1 MHWRIVL
8 RTSLSLLGLT
18 VSAAGQTEGTAP
30 AEDPSAAPA
39 EAPAEAPAP
48 DTAGAPPGEALPVEG
63 VPPEAPDPNVAP
75 AEAAPAAGEPSQ
87 GPPLGPPPGA
97 EPDEELEEPELP
109 MTPPAIDGLGGHFLL
124 GAGAAY
130 QKPFGKFGSGM
141 RQSSQVDGGLS
152 ITVDAGFGVSRQIVI
167 GAWGQWFRLP
177 EGSECEECSATGLAG
192 GPLVRFH
199 LVQGLRFDP
208 WLSFAVGYRD
218 LQLENGDNGSEV
230 LKFKGVDWA
239 RLQVGGDWY
248 PAANFGFG
256 PFLELVS
263 GGYFD
268 RPEAAGSLRTYW
280 QWSAG
285 MRLTF
290 DVPGKLK

>member
-8 RTSLSLLGLT
+8 SASLSLLGLT
-18 VSAAGQTEGTAP
+18 VSAAGQTEAAP
-30 AEDPSAAPA
+30 AEDPNAAPV
-39 EAPAEAPAP
+39 EAAPP
-48 DTAGAPPGEALPVEG
+48 DTAGAPPGASPDEAP
-63 VPPEAPDPNVAP
+63 PPEGEPS
-75 AEAAPAAGEPSQ
+75 EPAAGEGRPDA

-97 EPDEELEEPELP
+97 EGEEEYEEPELP
-109 MTPPAIDGLGGHFLL
+109 MTPPATDGLGGHFLL
-124 GAGAAY
+124 GVAGAY

-152 ITVDAGFGVSRQIVI
+152 LTADAGFGVSRQVVI
-167 GAWGQWFRLP
+167 GAWGQWFSLP
-177 EGSECEECSATGLAG
+177 EGSECEECKATGFAV
-192 GPLVRFH
+192 GPFIRFH

-218 LQLENGDNGSEV
+218 LQLENGDGGSET
-230 LKFKGVDWA
+230 LAFKGFDWA

-248 PAANFGFG
+248 PARNLGFG
-256 PFLELVS
+256 PYLELVS

-268 RPEAAGSLRTYW
+268 RPEVAGSLRTYW

-285 MRLTF
+285 MRLAF
-290 DVPGKLK
+290 DVPGKL

>member
-8 RTSLSLLGLT
+8 GASLSFLGLT
-18 VSAAGQTEGTAP
+18 VSAAGQTEGAEPAQDPNAPP
-30 AEDPSAAPA
+30 AEAAPA
-39 EAPAEAPAP
+39 EAP
-48 DTAGAPPGEALPVEG
+48 
-63 VPPEAPDPNVAP
+63 
-75 AEAAPAAGEPSQ
+75 PAAGEAPPPEGEAPPPEGEPGTPAEPAAEGDPDA

-97 EPDEELEEPELP
+97 EGEEDYEEPELP
-109 MTPPAIDGLGGHFLL
+109 MTPPAPDGLGGHFLL
-124 GAGAAY
+124 GAAGAY
-130 QKPFGKFGSGM
+130 QKPLGKFGSDM

-152 ITVDAGFGVSRQIVI
+152 VTVDAGFGVSRQVVV
-167 GAWGQWFRLP
+167 GAWGQWFLLP
-177 EGSECEECSATGLAG
+177 DGSECNDCSATGFAV
-192 GPLVRFH
+192 GPFVRFH

-218 LQLENGDNGSEV
+218 LSLDRVDRDEEV
-230 LKFKGVDWA
+230 LKFKGFDWA

-248 PAANFGFG
+248 PARNFGFG

-263 GGYFD
+263 GGYFE
-268 RPEAAGSLRTYW
+268 RPEIAGDLRTYW

-285 MRLTF
+285 MRLAF

>member
-18 VSAAGQTEGTAP
+18 VSAAGQTEGAAP
-30 AEDPSAAPA
+30 AEDPNAAPSAPAAPA
-39 EAPAEAPAP
+39 EPAS
-48 DTAGAPPGEALPVEG
+48 PPVEALPPEG
-63 VPPEAPDPNVAP
+63 EPAEPGPPEPGPPEAEPDA
-75 AEAAPAAGEPSQ
+75 
-87 GPPLGPPPGA
+87 GPPLGPAPGA
-97 EPDEELEEPELP
+97 EPEEDYEEPELP
-109 MTPPAIDGLGGHFLL
+109 MTPPATDGLGGHFLL
-124 GAGAAY
+124 GAAAAY

-141 RQSSQVDGGLS
+141 RQSSQMGGGLS
-152 ITVDAGFGVSRQIVI
+152 VTVDAGFGVSRQLVL

-177 EGSECEECSATGLAG
+177 DGSECKECVATGFAAG
-192 GPLVRFH
+192 PFVRFH

-208 WLSFAVGYRD
+208 WLSFGAGYRD
-218 LQLENGDNGSEV
+218 LRLDDGSEE
-230 LKFKGVDWA
+230 LKFKGIDWA

-268 RPEAAGSLRTYW
+268 RPEAAGHLRTYW
-280 QWSAG
+280 QWSAS
-285 MRLTF
+285 MRLVF

>member
-1 MHWRIVL
+1 MHWRIVF

-18 VSAAGQTEGTAP
+18 VSAAGQTEGAAP
-30 AEDPSAAPA
+30 AEEPSAAPP
-39 EAPAEAPAP
+39 EAPPAAPAP
-48 DTAGAPPGEALPVEG
+48 DGAETPPADGL
-63 VPPEAPDPNVAP
+63 PPETEAPEEPSAPEPSPGQGEPDPRP
-75 AEAAPAAGEPSQ
+75 E
-87 GPPLGPPPGA
+87 LGPPPGA
-97 EPDEELEEPELP
+97 DGDEEFEEPELP
-109 MTPPAIDGLGGHFLL
+109 MTPPATDGLSGHFLL

-130 QKPFGKFGSGM
+130 QKPLGKFGSGM

-152 ITVDAGFGVSRQIVI
+152 VTVDAGFGVSRQVVI
-167 GAWGQWFRLP
+167 GAWGQWFSLP
-177 EGSECEECSATGLAG
+177 EGSECDECSATGFAG
-192 GPLVRFH
+192 GPFVRFH

-218 LQLENGDNGSEV
+218 LRLDDGTEE
-230 LKFKGVDWA
+230 LKFKGIDWA

-248 PAANFGFG
+248 PARNLGFG

-268 RPEAAGSLRTYW
+268 RPEVAGDLRTYW

-285 MRLTF
+285 MRLVF
-290 DVPGKLK
+290 DVPGKLD